1 MSLVKDNNAYIF
13 GGRNG
18 NKDISHL
25 IKFNIETES
34 FTLMKSK
41 GQKPKGRRKPAI
53 CLNNNN
59 LFCFSGFDGAYI
71 S

>member
-41 GQKPKGRRKPAI
+41 G
-53 CLNNNN
+53 
-59 LFCFSGFDGAYI
+59 
-71 S
+71 